1 MSLHDLILSR
11 RSIRKFSESPIEPE
25 TINRLLEAAMYAP
38 SARNY
43 QPWHFVVIQ
52 ERSRLDKLSEIHPY
66 AGMLKTATAAILVC
80 ADKNLE
86 SNDSYNAQNA
96 AAATHNILLSAHD
109 AGLGS
114 CWLGV
119 YPREERMKNISEF
132 VELPGNI
139 LPVSLIALGYPAEE
153 KTHPDRFLPERIH
166 YERW

>member
-1 MSLHDLILSR
+1 MNLHDLILSR
-11 RSIRKFSESPIEPE
+11 RSIRNFTEKPVEPE
-25 TINRLLEAAMYAP
+25 KINKMLEAAMYAP

-52 ERSRLDKLSEIHPY
+52 KRLHLDRLSDIHPY
-66 AGMLKTATAAILVC
+66 AGMLETATAAILVC

-96 AAATHNILLSAHD
+96 AAATQNILLSAHED
-109 AGLGS
+109 GIGS

-119 YPREERMKNISEF
+119 YPREERMKNIADYIK
-132 VELPGNI
+132 LPEHV
-139 LPVSLIALGYPAEE
+139 LPVTLIALGYPAEE
-153 KTHPDRFLPERIH
+153 KEQPERFLPDRIH